1 MATGMDGLR
10 GPADS
15 ISIHRLDR
23 TAAEL
28 EAVLEQTDLE
38 RDEQLV
44 DAVIDAIE
52 DVERARRAVVNRSAA
67 TSFSWGP
74 R

>member
-10 GPADS
+10 GPSDS
-15 ISIHRLDR
+15 ISRQRLDR

-52 DVERARRAVVNRSAA
+52 GVERARTIVVNRPAA